1 VTIRFILTV
10 HWGIPE
16 GLLVVLAF
24 AALRL
29 KVDIL
34 WVVCAGAALSALVF

>member
-1 VTIRFILTV
+1 MTIRFILTV
-10 HWGIPE
+10 NWGVSQ

-24 AALRL
+24 LAIRL

-34 WVVCAGAALSALVF
+34 WVVFVGAALSALFL